1 MSKIKWLPVFYS
13 IVLLLFIF
21 FSLLSIVA
29 ENVRIFLTDLSF
41 FLKILQNHGGI
52 QRKNVFKN
60 YRS

>member
-1 MSKIKWLPVFYS
+1 
-13 IVLLLFIF
+13 LLLFIF